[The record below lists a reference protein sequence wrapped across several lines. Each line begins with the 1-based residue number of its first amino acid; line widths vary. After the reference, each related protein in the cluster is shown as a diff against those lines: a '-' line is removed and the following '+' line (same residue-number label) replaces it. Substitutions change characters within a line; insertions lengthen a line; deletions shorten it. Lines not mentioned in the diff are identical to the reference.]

1 MEEEKELQEKTALE
15 TKKTETTK
23 TTENA
28 ESSKNKDT
36 EQKLKDFISKAS
48 EFSAH
53 VIKDVS
59 AAVKKTSDKG
69 VIKIS
74 IQNLKSGREKKY
86 AEMGQKLSKLLM
98 QKGSSLKNLESI
110 SETQENADLLQ
121 QIEECQKNIVKI
133 NKDISKLE
141 KNLEELK

>member
-1 MEEEKELQEKTALE
+1 MGKEKETEEKIDLE
-15 TKKTETTK
+15 TVKETKNTD
-23 TTENA
+23 
-28 ESSKNKDT
+28 SSGNNST
-36 EQKLKDFISKAS
+36 EQKLKNFLSKAS
-48 EFSAH
+48 EISAQ
-53 VIKDVS
+53 VINDVS
-59 AAVKKTSDKG
+59 KAVKKTSDKG

-98 QKGSSLKNLESI
+98 QKGSSLKNLESL